1 MTLAQIMTKE
11 PVSVGLQT
19 TVGAAARQMQRSNV
33 GSLPV
38 CAENGK
44 LLGFV
49 TDRDLTLRCLGAEIS
64 AQTPVSRVMT
74 RRVVSVDPGW
84 EPKAA
89 EKLMRQENIHRL
101 PVTQDGKLVGIVSM
115 ADIVAAKG

>member
-1 MTLAQIMTKE
+1 MTLSQIMTRQ
-11 PVSVGLQT
+11 PICVGLQT

-49 TDRDLTLRCLGAEIS
+49 TDRDLTLRCLGAEMS

-89 EKLMRQENIHRL
+89 AALMRQENIHRL

-115 ADIVAAKG
+115 ADIVAGKE

>member
-115 ADIVAAKG
+115 ADIVAGKE